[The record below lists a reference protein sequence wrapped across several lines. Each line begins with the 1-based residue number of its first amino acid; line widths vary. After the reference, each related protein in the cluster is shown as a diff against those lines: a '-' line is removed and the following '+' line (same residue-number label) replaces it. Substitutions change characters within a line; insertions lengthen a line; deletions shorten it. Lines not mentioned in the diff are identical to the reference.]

1 MKILLVK
8 DVKGQGKAGDIVN
21 VSDGYARNYLLA
33 RKLGVL
39 AEGKALNEAL
49 QKKESEA
56 YQLQKR
62 KDKAVADKAKLD
74 TATIHVK
81 VKAGESGKIFGSVT
95 SKEIADQL
103 VALGYEV
110 DKKDIA
116 LEAPIKQVG
125 RQMVDIK
132 LFGGVTARVNVV
144 VEAE

>member
-8 DVKGQGKAGDIVN
+8 DVKGQGKAGDIIN
-21 VSDGYARNYLLA
+21 VSDGYARNFLLA

-39 AEGKALNEAL
+39 AEGKALNEAM

-62 KDKAVADKAKLD
+62 KDKAQADKAQLD
-74 TATIHVK
+74 TATVRVK

-95 SKEIADQL
+95 SKEIST
-103 VALGYEV
+103 ALAEAGYQV
-110 DKKDIA
+110 DKKDIV
-116 LEAPIKQVG
+116 LDAPIKQVG
-125 RQMVDIK
+125 RQMVEVK

>member
-8 DVKGQGKAGDIVN
+8 DVKGQGKAGDIIN
-21 VSDGYARNYLLA
+21 VSDGYARNFLLA

-39 AEGKALNEAL
+39 AEGKALNEAM

-62 KDKAVADKAKLD
+62 KDKAQADKAQLD
-74 TATIHVK
+74 TATVRVK

-95 SKEIADQL
+95 SKEIST
-103 VALGYEV
+103 ALAEAGYQV
-110 DKKDIA
+110 DKKDIV
-116 LEAPIKQVG
+116 LDAPIKQIG
-125 RQMVDIK
+125 RQMVEVK

>member
-8 DVKGQGKAGDIVN
+8 DVKGQGKAGDIIN
-21 VSDGYARNYLLA
+21 VSDGYARNFLLA

-39 AEGKALNEAL
+39 AEGKALNEAV

-62 KDKAVADKAKLD
+62 KDKAKADKEKLD
-74 TATIHVK
+74 TATVHVK

-95 SKEIADQL
+95 SKEIAQSL
-103 VALGYEV
+103 AELGYEV
-110 DKKDIA
+110 DKKDIV
-116 LEAPIKQVG
+116 LDAPIKQVG
-125 RQMVDIK
+125 RQMVEVK

-144 VEAE
+144 VDAE